1 VNPIVKP
8 LNSKLAQHNKFS
20 NASFT
25 TNFSANKTR
34 TFSSKGRFGWNTTTM
49 VTKPERVALP
59 LSTTYL
65 LNSVVIE
72 KTNQDNL
79 VNAKIQNVTDL
90 QDLKQSVP
98 RTRIRT
104 AVTRNQTQLR
114 QSALRSALFHNNDIY
129 STTLI
134 SD

>member
-1 VNPIVKP
+1 
-8 LNSKLAQHNKFS
+8 
-20 NASFT
+20 
-25 TNFSANKTR
+25 
-34 TFSSKGRFGWNTTTM
+34 M
-49 VTKPERVALP
+49 VTKPERVAPP
-59 LSTTYL
+59 LSTTHL

-79 VNAKIQNVTDL
+79 ANAKIQNVTDL

-114 QSALRSALFHNNDIY
+114 QSALRSALFYNNDIY